1 MKFDDFVTG
10 RGSEVDSYIGWL
22 LVSLA
27 YFKSAHLETKS
38 YARHKAYDF
47 YFTEIQGPLDQ
58 FSEQW
63 LGYSGKQYKAALPST
78 SDLPK
83 DTILFLDEMIK
94 SSERVYKVVPKA
106 IQSTLDDIVGVFFQT
121 KYLLTLE

>member
-1 MKFDDFVTG
+1 MKFNDFVQG
-10 RGSEVDSYIGWL
+10 RGSEVDSYIGCL

-47 YFTEIQGPLDQ
+47 YYSEIQGPLDQ
-58 FSEQW
+58 FSEQY
-63 LGYSGKQYKAALPST
+63 LGYSGKEYKASLPSA

-83 DTILFLDEMIK
+83 DSVDFLNVMIQLTEK
-94 SSERVYKVVPKA
+94 IHKTVPPA
-106 IQSTLDDIVGVFFQT
+106 LQSTLDDISGVFYQT

>member
-58 FSEQW
+58 LSEQW
-63 LGYSGKQYKAALPST
+63 LGYSGKQYKAALPSA

-106 IQSTLDDIVGVFFQT
+106 IQSTLDDIIGVFFQT

>member
-63 LGYSGKQYKAALPST
+63 LGYSGKQYKAALPSA

-121 KYLLTLE
+121 KYLLALE

>member
-10 RGSEVDSYIGWL
+10 RGSEVGSYIGWL

-63 LGYSGKQYKAALPST
+63 LGYSGKQYKAALPSA

>member
-10 RGSEVDSYIGWL
+10 RGAEVDSYIGWL

-63 LGYSGKQYKAALPST
+63 LGYSGKQYKAALPSA

>member
-27 YFKSAHLETKS
+27 YFKSTHLETKS

-63 LGYSGKQYKAALPST
+63 LGYSGKPYKAALPSA

>member
-22 LVSLA
+22 LVSLT

-63 LGYSGKQYKAALPST
+63 LGYSGKQYKAALPSA

-94 SSERVYKVVPKA
+94 SSERVYKVVPKV

>member
-10 RGSEVDSYIGWL
+10 RESEVDSYIGWL

-63 LGYSGKQYKAALPST
+63 LGYSGKQYKAALPSA

>member
-63 LGYSGKQYKAALPST
+63 LGYSGKQYKAALPSA

>member
-1 MKFDDFVTG
+1 MKFNDFVPS

-47 YFTEIQGPLDQ
+47 YYVEVQGPLDQ
-58 FSEQW
+58 FSEQY
-63 LGYSGKQYKAALPST
+63 LGFSGKEYKASLPSA

-83 DTILFLDEMIK
+83 DPVDFLDELLKASDKSMIHFLRP
-94 SSERVYKVVPKA
+94 SSRLWTISLVSFTRLS
-106 IQSTLDDIVGVFFQT
+106 IC
-121 KYLLTLE
+121 

>member
-63 LGYSGKQYKAALPST
+63 LGYSGET
-78 SDLPK
+78 
-83 DTILFLDEMIK
+83 
-94 SSERVYKVVPKA
+94 
-106 IQSTLDDIVGVFFQT
+106 IQSCITVRLGLAKRYNFVFR
-121 KYLLTLE
+121 

>member
-1 MKFDDFVTG
+1 MDFKDFVPGKGT
-10 RGSEVDSYIGWL
+10 EVDKFIGSL

-47 YFTEIQGPLDQ
+47 YYNEIQGPLDK
-58 FSEQW
+58 FSEQY
-63 LGYSGKQYKAALPST
+63 LGFSAKPYKASLPSPT
-78 SDLPK
+78 ELPK
-83 DTILFLDEMIK
+83 DVIVFIDSLVQAASKI
-94 SSERVYKVVPKA
+94 YGGVPSA
-106 IQSTLDDIVGVFFQT
+106 LQSTLDDIVGVLYQT

>member
-63 LGYSGKQYKAALPST
+63 LGYSGKQYKAALPSA

-106 IQSTLDDIVGVFFQT
+106 IQSALDDIVGVFFQT

>member
-63 LGYSGKQYKAALPST
+63 LGYSGKQYKAALPSA

-121 KYLLTLE
+121 MYLLTLE

>member
-1 MKFDDFVTG
+1 M
-10 RGSEVDSYIGWL
+10 DSYIGWL

-63 LGYSGKQYKAALPST
+63 LGYSGKQYKAALPSA

>member
-63 LGYSGKQYKAALPST
+63 LGYSGKQYKAALPSA

-106 IQSTLDDIVGVFFQT
+106 IQSTLDDIIGVFFQT

>member
-63 LGYSGKQYKAALPST
+63 LGYSGKQYKAALPSA

-106 IQSTLDDIVGVFFQT
+106 IQSTLDDIVGVFVQT